1 MRGTVFQITTLV
13 DITATGVVRSIGQ
26 RDVERNQQRNWETVL
41 QVLGLR
47 TQPHIISFPYTIMYT
62 ESDIH
67 RVFGNFN
74 SGDHTVWRFEFH
86 ADQPGAYGTE
96 LGAVAGLTEDFE
108 EVPIITGLTE
118 TAKFMLPIFYPRGA
132 IKNVHLVVFPKV

>member
-1 MRGTVFQITTLV
+1 MRSTVFQLTTLV
-13 DITATGVVRSIGQ
+13 DITATGVVRSNGQ

-47 TQPHIISFPYTIMYT
+47 TQPHVISFPYKIMYT
-62 ESDIH
+62 ESDVH
-67 RVFGNFN
+67 SLFGNFN
-74 SGDHTVWRFEFH
+74 SGDHTVWRFEFN

-96 LGAVAGLTEDFE
+96 HGAVAGIAADFE

-132 IKNVHLVVFPKV
+132 IKNVHLAVYPKV